1 MRGSAI
7 DPVANAR
14 RSAFAYDTI
23 HGHLFRASLAHLV
36 VLPNLP
42 WGSVRTV
49 HALASTK
56 MLLHLVT
63 QQTHTV
69 DAALELALVVTF
81 VIGAALLLHFGGGM
95 TTETIMSGG
104 MMGRFASLSGEK

>member
-1 MRGSAI
+1 
-7 DPVANAR
+7 
-14 RSAFAYDTI
+14 
-23 HGHLFRASLAHLV
+23 
-36 VLPNLP
+36 
-42 WGSVRTV
+42 
-49 HALASTK
+49 

-69 DAALELALVVTF
+69 DATLELALVVTF

-104 MMGRFASLSGEK
+104 MMGSGNMGGNSLMWLPTLLVVALGVVLFSPLSGEK